1 MTRLGRVASKAFGPV
16 AQEIPWIGFD
26 RIRGSKPRIAWTTG
40 VPFLVNPGDD
50 SMTASNA
57 KTRGV
62 KPSMAGMAY
71 PFFGDG
77 ISESTGDFVISL
89 ITTKAQGARGILH
102 KRSCKYSS

>member
-1 MTRLGRVASKAFGPV
+1 MIGLGRAASKAFGLG
-16 AQEIPWIGFD
+16 ALEIPWIGFG
-26 RIRGSKPRIAWTTG
+26 RIRGLKPRIVG
-40 VPFLVNPGDD
+40 MIEVPFWINPRDGFA
-50 SMTASNA
+50 TAGNA

>member
-1 MTRLGRVASKAFGPV
+1 MTRLGRVASKAFRPI

-57 KTRGV
+57 
-62 KPSMAGMAY
+62 
-71 PFFGDG
+71 
-77 ISESTGDFVISL
+77 
-89 ITTKAQGARGILH
+89 
-102 KRSCKYSS
+102 